1 MGAVDTIALS
11 MGIGWASGINLY
23 AAVFMLG
30 ALNALGYVVLPPEL
44 AILSD
49 PLVLVAAG
57 VMYCV
62 EFFADKVPGLD
73 TAWDA
78 VHSFIRIPAG
88 AVLAARAVGDV
99 SPAAELAAGLLGGT
113 LAAGSHALK
122 AGSRVA
128 INASPEPF
136 SNWVASL
143 SEDALVIGGLWTSLR
158 HPWVFLVGLVL
169 FVLLAAW
176 LLPKLWRG
184 LRRLFAFLARP
195 FRRTPPDALAPR
207 EAATPPDPPA
217 PPSG

>member
-30 ALNALGYVVLPPEL
+30 ALNALGYVALPPEL

-49 PLVLVAAG
+49 PIVIAAAG

-143 SEDALVIGGLWTSLR
+143 SEDVLVIGGLWTALR

-169 FVLLAAW
+169 FVLLTAW

-184 LRRLFAFLARP
+184 LRRMFAFLARP
-195 FRRTPPDALAPR
+195 FRRAPP
-207 EAATPPDPPA
+207 EAAAPPA
-217 PPSG
+217 PFPPPPEGPPPP